1 MNIQEMSLR
10 ECGERR
16 AQIKSD
22 IEVRNESM
30 TIDEMKAYDAELDQ
44 LAQREKDIQSVIE
57 TREAMLKKALES
69 GVTVTEPKKEER
81 EMNEQI
87 HDVTSKEYRE
97 AYLLNLQGRAT
108 PEQRTAV
115 SAAAVIPTIT
125 LNKIYEKVEQT
136 SVLFP
141 FISKSNLPG
150 LLSIPVENAKND
162 ASWVAIGTAATD
174 GADSFAAVTLS
185 AYKLIKTVELT
196 ADNVAASIDAFE
208 TFIVNALAKKIARA
222 VDAAICVGDG
232 SSKATGLLA
241 SGIITNTGTYTK
253 AAMTFA
259 DLNTIIS
266 KINTEYR
273 RNAKF
278 VMPSAVY
285 YSDVVPA
292 LASKGLGVDQQNA
305 LQMKILGYDV
315 ILDDNMTADSIV
327 FGDLSYYHWNWAKD
341 VTVEFDDSVAF
352 RTGSR
357 VYRAF
362 GLADGK
368 VVNIAAFTAFTRAAS

>member
-1 MNIQEMSLR
+1 MNLKEIEERKAAIAIEMNADDADLDSLTAEVTKLNEERAAIAEKAEKRNALIQATLAGK
-10 ECGERR
+10 GEVV
-16 AQIKSD
+16 
-22 IEVRNESM
+22 EEN
-30 TIDEMKAYDAELDQ
+30 
-44 LAQREKDIQSVIE
+44 
-57 TREAMLKKALES
+57 
-69 GVTVTEPKKEER
+69 KKEER
-81 EMNEQI
+81 KMNENI
-87 HDVTSKEYRE
+87 YAVDSKEYRD

-115 SAAAVIPTIT
+115 SAAAVIPTLT

-141 FISKSNLPG
+141 HVSKSYLPG
-150 LLSIPVENAKND
+150 LVSIPVENAKND
-162 ASWVAIGTAATD
+162 AAWVAMGTAATD

-185 AYKLIKTVELT
+185 AYKLIKTVELN
-196 ADNVAASIDAFE
+196 ADNVAASVDSFE
-208 TFIVNALAKKIARA
+208 AFIVNALAKKIARA
-222 VDAAICVGDG
+222 IDIAICTGDG

-241 SGIITNTGTYTK
+241 SGVITNTGTYTK

-259 DLNTIIS
+259 DINTIIS

-292 LASKGLGVDQQNA
+292 LAGKGLGVDQQNA

-327 FGDLSYYHWNWAKD
+327 FGDLSYYHWNFAKD
-341 VTVEFDDSVAF
+341 VTVEADDSVAF

-362 GLADGK
+362 ALADGK